1 MPIRCLSID
10 DEPHARQGVK
20 LALAPYKDFQ
30 LVDQFGS
37 VDEVLNADI
46 SDIDIIF
53 LDIEMPRKSGFAILN
68 EWQGPL
74 PLIVF
79 VTAYDQY
86 AIKAFEQQALDYV
99 LKPIDENR
107 FADVIDRARKHVLQ
121 NNESANTESLLK
133 TIETLKE
140 QISKTAKSISVK
152 TDDGYVRLKVSQ
164 IIYIESVG
172 DHVCIHVQD
181 RQLITRQT
189 LKYYIAE
196 LSEFGFYQ
204 VHKSYL
210 ANAQHVKQAI
220 KLRFSDYKL
229 VLSNGKNI
237 RLSRR
242 YNSVLSQLIA

>member
-1 MPIRCLSID
+1 MSIRCLCID

-20 LALAPYKDFQ
+20 LALAPYDDFQ
-30 LVDQFGS
+30 LVGQFGS
-37 VDEVLNADI
+37 ADEALNSTI
-46 SDIDIIF
+46 SNIDIIF
-53 LDIEMPRKSGFAILN
+53 LDIEMPRKSGFTMLK
-68 EWQGPL
+68 EWQGTL
-74 PLIVF
+74 PIIVF
-79 VTAYDQY
+79 ITAYDQY

-107 FADVIDRARKHVLQ
+107 FAAVIDRARVQISQKNL
-121 NNESANTESLLK
+121 SANAEFLLK
-133 TIETLKE
+133 TIETLQK
-140 QISKTAKSISVK
+140 QITTASKSISVK
-152 TDDGYVRLKVSQ
+152 TDDGYFRIKVSQ

-172 DHVCIHVQD
+172 DHVCIHLQD

-196 LSEFGFYQ
+196 LAEFGFYQ

-210 ANAQHVKQAI
+210 ANATHIKQTI

-229 VLSNGKNI
+229 VLSNDINI

-242 YNSVLSQLIA
+242 YNDVLSRLIT

>member
-1 MPIRCLSID
+1 MLIRCLCID
-10 DEPHARQGVK
+10 DEPHARQGIK

-30 LVDQFGS
+30 LIGQFGS
-37 VDEVLNADI
+37 AEEVLESDL

-53 LDIEMPRKSGFAILN
+53 LDIAMPRKNGFAMLE

-79 VTAYDQY
+79 VTAYNQY
-86 AIKAFEQQALDYV
+86 AIKAFEQQALDYI

-107 FADVIDRARKHVLQ
+107 FATVIDRARIALIQKNQ
-121 NNESANTESLLK
+121 SAHSGVMLK
-133 TIETLKE
+133 TIETLQQ
-140 QISKTAKSISVK
+140 QITKTSKSISVK
-152 TDDGYVRLKVSQ
+152 TDEGYFRIKVGQ

-172 DHVCIHVQD
+172 DHVCIHLQD

-189 LKYYIAE
+189 LKYYCAE

-210 ANAQHVKQAI
+210 ANAQHIKQAI
-220 KLRFSDYKL
+220 KLRFSDYQL
-229 VLSNGKNI
+229 ILSNDKHI

-242 YNSVLSQLIA
+242 YNSALNMLTT